1 LSVHIASEGGRDLH
15 FIRSFYCL
23 LTFFYFQFYTLEGT
37 VKQFQSVLYRIN
49 GTFFQRYFHQTVRQG
64 ANGSFPPE
72 HLDLGIG
79 LGRQLCLIQ
88 QRSRCI
94 APTKQI
100 EMSADVSTHRM
111 GRAKTLQETES
122 MFRPNKVPDQA
133 KKRSNANDGGD
144 GNEKPTKEPTSA

>member
-94 APTKQI
+94 APANRSKVSGRVNTKDGKSK
-100 EMSADVSTHRM
+100 EVA
-111 GRAKTLQETES
+111 G
-122 MFRPNKVPDQA
+122 
-133 KKRSNANDGGD
+133 KRIACSDRTNHGIKPRKGATQRRGD
-144 GNEKPTKEPTSA
+144 GNEKPTEEPTSA